1 MDGKYMRIL
10 AVQDADWIK
19 KGPHQQHHLL
29 EGLSTR
35 VHEICVVGYDQ
46 LWKSEKKSLISKR
59 KVVAGL
65 HKIYENAQIT
75 YILPPFL
82 KLPFLD
88 YASYLLTSR
97 MEIKS

>member
-35 VHEICVVGYDQ
+35 GHEICVVGYDQ
-46 LWKSEKKSLISKR
+46 LWKNEKKS
-59 KVVAGL
+59 
-65 HKIYENAQIT
+65 
-75 YILPPFL
+75 
-82 KLPFLD
+82 
-88 YASYLLTSR
+88 
-97 MEIKS
+97 